1 MCMDSSFIEIQRRL
15 DFKALYKSNG
25 CFIHSYTR
33 HVRPSV
39 FQRTRLRLIA
49 ALSSA
54 CMYCFSTAGGWNVA
68 YVCIYHFPV
77 NVQAIETNLVQKSPG
92 GLTYVAEWRGGI
104 LDHKMGHL
112 ACFSG
117 GMIGI
122 GADDGP
128 AGQKQHYL
136 DLAAEI
142 THTCHESYSRSG
154 RFAERDGVISE
165 RSRETMLVGVGENTP
180 HL

>member
-1 MCMDSSFIEIQRRL
+1 M
-15 DFKALYKSNG
+15 
-25 CFIHSYTR
+25 
-33 HVRPSV
+33 
-39 FQRTRLRLIA
+39 
-49 ALSSA
+49 
-54 CMYCFSTAGGWNVA
+54 
-68 YVCIYHFPV
+68 
-77 NVQAIETNLVQKSPG
+77 QKSAG

-154 RFAERDGVISE
+154 RSGFISE
-165 RSRETMLVGVGENTP
+165 WSQ
-180 HL
+180 